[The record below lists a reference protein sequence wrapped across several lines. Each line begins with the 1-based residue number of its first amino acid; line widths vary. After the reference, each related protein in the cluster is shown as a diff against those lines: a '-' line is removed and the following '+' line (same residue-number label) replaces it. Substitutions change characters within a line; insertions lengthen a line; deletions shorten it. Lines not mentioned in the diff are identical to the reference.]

1 VIAAHNK
8 CVNGLIADICKYQVK
23 RCALRFVSED
33 KEKSLK
39 SLWKDKAL
47 KSICSQE
54 ELWAAAADGER
65 RRNQERQEQEGNELS
80 EEEMEQLR
88 PQRRRSLF
96 GDTTTEVAQAR
107 CMNITRSLPVHTAAT
122 STISRKESQDLST
135 RTPRDEHAVR
145 STRYSMA
152 FRSRTLSRNRR
163 TRSAHRSKTVTS
175 PGAEHYCYLL
185 WCSTYVALETN
196 PPLVALTQHDAP
208 LNQERK
214 LRPHPP

>member
-1 VIAAHNK
+1 MIAAHNK
-8 CVNGLIADICKYQVK
+8 CVNGLIADICKYQVQ

-107 CMNITRSLPVHTAAT
+107 CMNITRSLPVHTPLIQPLHQPSAERNPKT
-122 STISRKESQDLST
+122 SAPGLRVMST
-135 RTPRDEHAVR
+135 PCGARGTAWHFDRVLYRETEERDQHTGAR
-145 STRYSMA
+145 P
-152 FRSRTLSRNRR
+152 L
-163 TRSAHRSKTVTS
+163 HRLEPNITVTCS
-175 PGAEHYCYLL
+175 GALH
-185 WCSTYVALETN
+185 T
-196 PPLVALTQHDAP
+196 
-208 LNQERK
+208 
-214 LRPHPP
+214 